1 MSEVKNVND
10 SSVKKVRKTK
20 NVKEGPVRAKSGYLM
35 FCVENRPIVVAENPS
50 ITNTDIV
57 TELAKRWQE
66 VKTAGGAELQKY
78 VDFARVD
85 KERYEQEKLQFDG
98 NKSSLNEVVVEAPP
112 APKKKAAPRKKKDPV
127 PEPVS
132 EHEPAPQPEVV
143 QEEILEEE
151 GEVVVVEDVPKVEEK
166 PKKGKGAGKG
176 KKK

>member
-10 SSVKKVRKTK
+10 SSVKKVRNTK
-20 NVKEGPVRAKSGYLM
+20 KVKEGPIRAKSGYLM
-35 FCVENRPIVVAENPS
+35 FCVENRPLVVAENPN

-78 VDFARVD
+78 VDFAKLD
-85 KERYEQEKLQFDG
+85 KERYEKEKIQFDES
-98 NKSSLNEVVVEAPP
+98 KSNSEESKVVEPVVVS
-112 APKKKAAPRKKKDPV
+112 KKKTSSKKTAKKDADPEEPIV
-127 PEPVS
+127 APEP
-132 EHEPAPQPEVV
+132 ETEEV
-143 QEEILEEE
+143 LEEE
-151 GEVVVVEDVPKVEEK
+151 GEEEVVVVEDVPKVEEK

>member
-10 SSVKKVRKTK
+10 SSVKKVRNTK
-20 NVKEGPVRAKSGYLM
+20 KVKEGPIRAKSGYLM
-35 FCVENRPIVVAENPS
+35 FCVENRPLVVAENPS

-78 VDFARVD
+78 VDFAKID
-85 KERYEQEKLQFDG
+85 KERYEKEKIEFDQS
-98 NKSSLNEVVVEAPP
+98 KSNIVEETEVVEAVV
-112 APKKKAAPRKKKDPV
+112 APKKKATRKTKKDVVPEPVPV
-127 PEPVS
+127 PEPVVV
-132 EHEPAPQPEVV
+132 PE
-143 QEEILEEE
+143 QEAEEVLEEE
-151 GEVVVVEDVPKVEEK
+151 VEDVVVPKVEEK

>member
-20 NVKEGPVRAKSGYLM
+20 KVKEGPVRAKSGYLM

-98 NKSSLNEVVVEAPP
+98 AKSADAVVETPP
-112 APKKKAAPRKKKDPV
+112 APKKKAAPKKAKKDAT
-127 PEPVS
+127 PEPVPV
-132 EHEPAPQPEVV
+132 PAPEPESVQ
-143 QEEILEEE
+143 QEEVLEEE
-151 GEVVVVEDVPKVEEK
+151 GEEVVVEDVPKVEEK